1 MGRFLLV
8 WISLAVPLVVTSFA
22 ISTIAFRHLDLRY
35 VTFVHLLVIPT
46 FQAAVLT
53 WVRGQWDLS
62 RSIAAVREVMGHRL
76 LALFLVLDLSVL
88 SLGVAARRFPIVG
101 IAGESSLHP
110 KWAAIK
116 ALIAG
121 TLLLV
126 AAFRLRNS
134 RECRLWILG
143 LAGLVVAVATDFFLP
158 WLDDLPELIHGVGPL
173 VIRWLI
179 VYGGL
184 STLGLIALLQVS
196 AKSESARHWQPS
208 TSTLPAHGSSPWSSS
223 ML

>member
-1 MGRFLLV
+1 MG
-8 WISLAVPLVVTSFA
+8 
-22 ISTIAFRHLDLRY
+22 Y
-35 VTFVHLLVIPT
+35 
-46 FQAAVLT
+46 
-53 WVRGQWDLS
+53 
-62 RSIAAVREVMGHRL
+62 RL

-126 AAFRLRNS
+126 AAFRLMYR

-196 AKSESARHWQPS
+196 AKVRKRSPLAAFYFDLAGAWFFAVVLVYALNIYLRPFLVEPWASLVRVFAS
-208 TSTLPAHGSSPWSSS
+208 IGATAFFVGSS
-223 ML
+223 LVFTNCEHDRQQFHETD